1 MTRAELTSPFSI
13 LLLAPGAR
21 ASLSVLPLLR
31 KEEEEEDVYFAV
43 VSTTTTTTT
52 TTTSS
57 RRLFYAY
64 LFSGACLLAA

>member
-1 MTRAELTSPFSI
+1 LTSPFSI

-31 KEEEEEDVYFAV
+31 KEEEEEEEEDVYFAV
-43 VSTTTTTTT
+43 VSTTTT

>member
-1 MTRAELTSPFSI
+1 LTSPFSI

-52 TTTSS
+52 TTTTSS

>member
-1 MTRAELTSPFSI
+1 LTSPFSI

-31 KEEEEEDVYFAV
+31 KEEEEEEEDVYFAV
-43 VSTTTTTTT
+43 VSTTTT

>member
-1 MTRAELTSPFSI
+1 LTSPFSI

-31 KEEEEEDVYFAV
+31 KEEEEEEEDVYSAV
-43 VSTTTTTTT
+43 VSTTTTTT

>member
-1 MTRAELTSPFSI
+1 LTSPFSI

-31 KEEEEEDVYFAV
+31 KEEEEEEEEDVYFAV
-43 VSTTTTTTT
+43 VSTTTTTT

>member
-1 MTRAELTSPFSI
+1 LTSPFSI

-31 KEEEEEDVYFAV
+31 KEEEEEEEEDVYFAV
-43 VSTTTTTTT
+43 VSTTT

>member
-1 MTRAELTSPFSI
+1 MTSPFSI

-31 KEEEEEDVYFAV
+31 KEEEEEEEEEDVYFAV
-43 VSTTTTTTT
+43 VSTTT